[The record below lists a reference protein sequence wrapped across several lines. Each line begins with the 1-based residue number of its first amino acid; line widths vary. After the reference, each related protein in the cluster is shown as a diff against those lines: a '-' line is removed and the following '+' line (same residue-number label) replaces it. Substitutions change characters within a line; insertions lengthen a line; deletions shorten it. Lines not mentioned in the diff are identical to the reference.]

1 MSRQHWHKKV
11 RLLDLSGRSS
21 YITEPK
27 AQKLIDAGDAEL
39 LYEVPLTIRIIDKV
53 EYLEEL
59 RYQRGRR
66 VEVSKCPSLSAYD
79 KFPDQDWEGEFE
91 LPDRATTGRKSLRC
105 RPPRHPICE
114 DEREYQRYK
123 TRVLRNKSEEEAER
137 VRVRSAHT

>member
-1 MSRQHWHKKV
+1 MSRQHRQKKV

-59 RYQRGRR
+59 RQQKGWVTRMTRPTG
-66 VEVSKCPSLSAYD
+66 STLASAMVGGKD
-79 KFPDQDWEGEFE
+79 T
-91 LPDRATTGRKSLRC
+91 RAKR
-105 RPPRHPICE
+105 PRHHIPQVE
-114 DEREYQRYK
+114 QEFQRYK
-123 TRVLRNKSEEEAER
+123 TRLL
-137 VRVRSAHT
+137 